1 MCSCARRKVF
11 FSHVSFYRIMAFY
24 WFLLYTHKME
34 NLSCAQQIARAWFW
48 PTFETNSQLWVHWC
62 RVDKSIFHSIC
73 ILTNSRGGC
82 ERIPSA
88 SLFNNTSNCNTL
100 PSQTVHTY
108 MYFRKVTEEQ
118 LALSLYSE
126 EATTPRYV
134 LTIVDSDIKSNNAF
148 AIFIVPQGRYSHF
161 TCFPSISLPF
171 LVNILCEYL
180 LFLYLLLKELEE
192 KEVWQYCLHL

>member
-1 MCSCARRKVF
+1 MKHF
-11 FSHVSFYRIMAFY
+11 FSHVSFYRIIAFY

-48 PTFETNSQLWVHWC
+48 PLLRQ
-62 RVDKSIFHSIC
+62 
-73 ILTNSRGGC
+73 
-82 ERIPSA
+82 IPSCGCIGVRWT
-88 SLFNNTSNCNTL
+88 SLFFTVFVYLRTQWVVVKGFHLLLYSITL
-100 PSQTVHTY
+100 RTVTLYHLKLCTY

-134 LTIVDSDIKSNNAF
+134 LTIVDSDIKSNKAF

-161 TCFPSISLPF
+161 TCFPSSSLPF
-171 LVNILCEYL
+171 LVNILCKYL

-192 KEVWQYCLHL
+192 KEVWQCCLHL